1 MSMNPDELVSF
12 ANTFSNRTGGAMVKK
27 KSAAQRRRAK
37 AKSLKNAAYVA
48 LGSSAGKK
56 TKNSGGKSTAGSKST
71 GSGKSTGKGT
81 STGNGMTGSKTV
93 VANKPIVTPANKVAN
108 AGAYLLPPKKA
119 AATMTAAQVKVSNAA
134 KTNMSNRSA
143 AYVALG
149 QPKGVKKKT
158 PKASGLKAGLF
169 MKSAGSTGSTTST
182 TPANAG
188 PYVMPPK
195 KTTKV
200 TTGNGP
206 SKPSASRA
214 TSR

>member
-12 ANTFSNRTGGAMVKK
+12 ANTFSNRAGGPMVKK

-48 LGSSAGKK
+48 LGSPAGKK

-71 GSGKSTGKGT
+71 NKGK
-81 STGNGMTGSKTV
+81 STGNGMAGSTTV
-93 VANKPIVTPANKVAN
+93 AATKPIVTPANKPIVKPATNSVN
-108 AGAYLLPPKKA
+108 AGAYIIPAKKSAAPSATQVKNSKA
-119 AATMTAAQVKVSNAA
+119 ATTA
-134 KTNMSNRSA
+134 MENRNA

-149 QPKGVKKKT
+149 SPKGVKKKA
-158 PKASGLKAGLF
+158 PKAGGLKAGF
-169 MKSAGSTGSTTST
+169 FTKSATSTTS
-182 TPANAG
+182 ANAG

-195 KTTKV
+195 KKTT

-214 TSR
+214 SSR

>member
-12 ANTFSNRTGGAMVKK
+12 ANTFSNSASGPMAKK

-37 AKSLKNAAYVA
+37 AKGLKNAAYVA
-48 LGSSAGKK
+48 LGSPAGKK

-71 GSGKSTGKGT
+71 GK
-81 STGNGMTGSKTV
+81 GMTGSTTV
-93 VANKPIVTPANKVAN
+93 VASKPIVTPANKATN
-108 AGAYLLPPKKA
+108 AGRFFGPQPKKVSNAGPYLLPAKKA
-119 AATMTAAQVKVSNAA
+119 AAPSATQTKNSNAA
-134 KTNMSNRSA
+134 TTAMGNRNA

-149 QPKGVKKKT
+149 QPKGVKKKAA
-158 PKASGLKAGLF
+158 KASGLPSGSFGNTTAK
-169 MKSAGSTGSTTST
+169 KS
-182 TPANAG
+182 ANAG

-195 KTTKV
+195 KTTKS

-214 TSR
+214 SSY

>member
-1 MSMNPDELVSF
+1 MNPDELVSF
-12 ANTFSNRTGGAMVKK
+12 ANTFSNRAGGPTVKK

-71 GSGKSTGKGT
+71 GSGK
-81 STGNGMTGSKTV
+81 GMVTNKDV
-93 VANKPIVTPANKVAN
+93 VSNKPIVTPANKPIVKPVTKSIN
-108 AGAYLLPPKKA
+108 AGAYIIPAKKA
-119 AATMTAAQVKVSNAA
+119 AAPSATQVKNSKAA
-134 KTNMSNRSA
+134 STAIANRSA

-149 QPKGVKKKT
+149 SPKGVKKKA
-158 PKASGLKAGLF
+158 PKAGGLKAGF
-169 MKSAGSTGSTTST
+169 FTKSTGSATS
-182 TPANAG
+182 ANAG

-195 KTTKV
+195 KKTT

-214 TSR
+214 SSR

>member
-1 MSMNPDELVSF
+1 MNPDELVSF
-12 ANTFSNRTGGAMVKK
+12 ANTFSNRAGGPTVKK

-71 GSGKSTGKGT
+71 GSGK
-81 STGNGMTGSKTV
+81 GMVTNKDV
-93 VANKPIVTPANKVAN
+93 VSNKPIVTPANKPIVKPVTKSIN
-108 AGAYLLPPKKA
+108 AGAYIIPPKKA
-119 AATMTAAQVKVSNAA
+119 AAPSATQVKNSKAA
-134 KTNMSNRSA
+134 STAIANRSA

-149 QPKGVKKKT
+149 SPKGVKKKA
-158 PKASGLKAGLF
+158 PKAGGLKAGF
-169 MKSAGSTGSTTST
+169 FTKSTGSATS
-182 TPANAG
+182 ANAG

-195 KTTKV
+195 KKTT

-214 TSR
+214 SSR